1 MSRAWWVIVVGASLA
16 LTGCAKLEPVKPGV
30 PLEQVNADKEAC
42 WDFVLNTPEG
52 RRKVKI
58 IHALRVVT
66 GGPVTLLMIDK
77 DNPREDSVNQAVFTD
92 CMKDRGYTFR
102 RAKS

>member
-1 MSRAWWVIVVGASLA
+1 MSRVRCLLVVCAGLA
-16 LTGCAKLEPVKPGV
+16 LAGCSKAELVKPGV
-30 PLEQVNADKEAC
+30 SMDQAHADKEAC

-66 GGPVTLLMIDK
+66 AGPVMLLMINRE
-77 DNPREDSVNQAVFTD
+77 NPREDAVNEIVFNG
-92 CMKDRGYTFR
+92 CMKDRGYTLSR
-102 RAKS
+102 KRD

>member
-16 LTGCAKLEPVKPGV
+16 LTGCAKLEPVKPGMS
-30 PLEQVNADKEAC
+30 LDQVNADKEAC
-42 WDFVLNTPEG
+42 GDFVLNTPEG

-66 GGPVTLLMIDK
+66 GGPVTLLLIDRE
-77 DNPREDSVNQAVFTD
+77 DPREDTVNQACST
-92 CMKDRGYTFR
+92 T
-102 RAKS
+102 A